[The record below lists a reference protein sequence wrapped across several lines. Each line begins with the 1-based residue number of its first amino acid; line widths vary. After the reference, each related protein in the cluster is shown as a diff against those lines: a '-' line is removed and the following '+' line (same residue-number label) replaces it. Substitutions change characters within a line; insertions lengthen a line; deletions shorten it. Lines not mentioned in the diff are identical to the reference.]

1 MRITRH
7 ISYFTIILATVLLGL
22 SSCRSSK
29 NAVGTAGE
37 LSNKGRSDL
46 FDDLLSKNLDYKT
59 ISGKVTL
66 ELKAGKNSQKVG
78 AQVKIIKDE
87 VIQLSIRPFLGMEVF
102 RATITPDSVL
112 IVDRMNKKYTAEDI
126 NKMQEKIHF
135 NFYNLQALFT
145 NSIFVPTQKSVSK
158 KDLERFS
165 VTQTKDVY
173 MLGVVNNKTTYNFA
187 VDASDRV
194 VSTLI
199 FDQNKNTIQW
209 SYSNFVK
216 DNDYIYPSQMLAK
229 IEIKDRRMDIG
240 FEFPSLDFNK
250 NLDIDYS
257 VSNKYQKVSL
267 AEILKI
273 TSLIK

>member
-1 MRITRH
+1 MRIKRH
-7 ISYFTIILATVLLGL
+7 ISYFTIILATLTLGL

-29 NAVGTAGE
+29 NAIDTSGE
-37 LSNKGRSDL
+37 LSSKNRSDL
-46 FDDLLSKNLDYKT
+46 FDDILSKEIDYKT

-66 ELKAGKNSQKVG
+66 ELKSGKNSQKVG

-102 RATITPDSVL
+102 RATITPDSILV
-112 IVDRMNKKYTAEDI
+112 VDRMSKKYTAEDI
-126 NKMQEKIHF
+126 NSVQEKIHF

-145 NSIFVPTQKSVSK
+145 NSIFVPAQKSVSK
-158 KDLERFS
+158 KDLDRFAI
-165 VTQTKDVY
+165 TQTKEVY

-194 VSTLI
+194 ASTLI

-216 DNDYIYPSQMLAK
+216 DNDHIYPTQMLAK
-229 IEIKDRRMDIG
+229 IEVKDRRIDIG
-240 FEFPSLDFNK
+240 FDFPSLDFDK
-250 NLDIDYS
+250 KLDIDYS

-267 AEILKI
+267 AEIMKI

>member
-1 MRITRH
+1 MRITKH
-7 ISYFTIILATVLLGL
+7 ISYFIIVLATLVLGL
-22 SSCRSSK
+22 SSCRSGK
-29 NAVGTAGE
+29 NAVGTSGE
-37 LSNKGRSDL
+37 LSSKGRSDL
-46 FDDLLSKNLDYKT
+46 FDDILSKGLDYKT

-66 ELKAGKNSQKVG
+66 ELKSGKNSQKVG

-112 IVDRMNKKYTAEDI
+112 VVDRMSKKYTAENI
-126 NKMQEKIHF
+126 NNIQEKMHF

-145 NSIFVPTQKSVSK
+145 NSIFVPAQKSVSK

-165 VTQTKDVY
+165 VAQTKDVY

-209 SYSNFVK
+209 SYSNFIK
-216 DNDYIYPSQMLAK
+216 DNNYIYPSQMQAK

-240 FEFPSLDFNK
+240 FDFPSLDFDK

-257 VSNKYQKVSL
+257 VSTKYQKVSL
-267 AEILKI
+267 SEILKI

>member
-1 MRITRH
+1 MRIKQH
-7 ISYFTIILATVLLGL
+7 ISYFTIIIVTLLLGL
-22 SSCRSSK
+22 SSCRSGK
-29 NAVGTAGE
+29 NAIGTSGE
-37 LSNKGRSDL
+37 LSSKNRSDL
-46 FDDLLSKNLDYKT
+46 FDDILSKGLDYKT

-66 ELKAGKNSQKVG
+66 EIKSGKNSQKIG

-112 IVDRMNKKYTAEDI
+112 VVDRMSKKYTAEDI
-126 NKMQEKIHF
+126 NSMQEKMHF

-145 NSIFVPTQKSVSK
+145 NSIFIPSEKSVSK
-158 KDLERFS
+158 KDLGRFS
-165 VTQTKDVY
+165 VTQAKDVY

-209 SYSNFVK
+209 SYSDFVK
-216 DNDYIYPSQMLAK
+216 DNGYIYPTQMLAK
-229 IEIKDRRMDIG
+229 VEVKDRRMDIG
-240 FEFPSLDFNK
+240 FNFPSLDFNK

-257 VSNKYQKVSL
+257 VSTKYQKVSL
-267 AEILKI
+267 SEILKI